1 MANNLAVPPLPP
13 LNTQN
18 YHVEFRCKV
27 DKWQFILPIIFLCIF
42 DTFIFIGSHS
52 IIYGIYGLMFTN
64 VPFAIFI
71 LVFKYNFDHIVYI
84 IDGNLLHLS
93 SSFRTSTINISSIK
107 KIRRGRFW
115 VASGH
120 NYSAS
125 YIKLRIVY
133 DTYNY
138 LYVSPKNEKLFVET
152 LQAINP
158 NIEFSSERNLT
169 GTI

>member
-1 MANNLAVPPLPP
+1 MANNLAVPPPPP

-18 YHVEFRCKV
+18 YHAEFRCKV
-27 DKWQFILPIIFLCIF
+27 DKRQFILPIIFLCIF
-42 DTFIFIGSHS
+42 DTFIFIGSH
-52 IIYGIYGLMFTN
+52 T
-64 VPFAIFI
+64 
-71 LVFKYNFDHIVYI
+71 
-84 IDGNLLHLS
+84 HLS
-93 SSFRTSTINISSIK
+93 SSFRTSTININSIK

-115 VASGH
+115 VESGH

-138 LYVSPKNEKLFVET
+138 LYVSPENEKSFVET

-158 NIEFSSERNLT
+158 NIEFSSERSLT